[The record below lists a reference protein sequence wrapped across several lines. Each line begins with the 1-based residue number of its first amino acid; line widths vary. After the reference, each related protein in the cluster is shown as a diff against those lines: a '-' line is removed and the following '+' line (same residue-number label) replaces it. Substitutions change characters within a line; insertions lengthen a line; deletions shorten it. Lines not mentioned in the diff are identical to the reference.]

1 MARISRL
8 TAVLSCVVLCSCG
21 GSSGGSGSDG
31 GESITGLERFGWDQP
46 AADAGE
52 LASFNYALYV
62 DNTRS
67 EATDVSCGPPATNER
82 FECTCQLP
90 SMSSGSHTLQVAAF
104 VADGSGT
111 RESPRSAAV
120 RVVKQ

>member
-1 MARISRL
+1 MAPTSRL
-8 TAVLSCVVLCSCG
+8 TTVLACIVLCACG
-21 GSSGGSGSDG
+21 GSSGGSGSDS
-31 GESITGLERFGWDQP
+31 GESITGLERLGWDQP

-67 EATDVSCGPPATNER
+67 EAADVSCGAPATNGR

-90 SMSSGSHTLQVAAF
+90 AMSSGSHTLQIGAF
-104 VADGSGT
+104 VTDGSGT